1 MVFDLQPT
9 LQNDLLII
17 RPLKADDFDKLY
29 KVASDPLVWAQH
41 PAKDRYQ
48 LAVFTPLFN
57 DGLASG
63 GAFVVI
69 DKTTGEIIGSTRFNL
84 VKESEN
90 AIEIGWSYLACAYW
104 GGVYNKSQ
112 KHLLMDYA
120 FNYVENVLF
129 YINKDNMRS
138 RKAVEKLGG
147 TVITHLD
154 NQLLDARSDVGVI
167 YRIAKNKYKSKQ
179 I

>member
-1 MVFDLQPT
+1 
-9 LQNDLLII
+9 
-17 RPLKADDFDKLY
+17 
-29 KVASDPLVWAQH
+29 
-41 PAKDRYQ
+41 
-48 LAVFTPLFN
+48 
-57 DGLASG
+57 
-63 GAFVVI
+63 
-69 DKTTGEIIGSTRFNL
+69 
-84 VKESEN
+84 
-90 AIEIGWSYLACAYW
+90 LACAYW

-167 YRIAKNKYKSKQ
+167 YRIAKNEYKSKQ